1 MDKFFAALMTND
13 ELVKAIKKAEHEID
27 LLRAEA
33 AARVAVLTLQDAK
46 SSEYDEYCR

>member
-33 AARVAVLTLQDAK
+33 AARVAVLTIQK
-46 SSEYDEYCR
+46 SVLTDDEWCR